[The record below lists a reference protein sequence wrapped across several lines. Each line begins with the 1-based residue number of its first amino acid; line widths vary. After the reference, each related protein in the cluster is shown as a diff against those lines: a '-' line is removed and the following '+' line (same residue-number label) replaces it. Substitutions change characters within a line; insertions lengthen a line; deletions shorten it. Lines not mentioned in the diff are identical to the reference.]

1 MTLGDEIREART
13 KVGIRLRAFADE
25 LELAPSYLSDIEN
38 DRRIPSEEVLKK
50 LADKLDL
57 DFDHLMALAG
67 RFGEKAE
74 RYMKRNP
81 TVGVLFRRISDS
93 NLREEELRKLL
104 EMTERI
110 RRQKEKSGEGI
121 P

>member
-1 MTLGDEIREART
+1 MTLGDEIREARIRAD
-13 KVGIRLRAFADE
+13 IRLRAFAE
-25 LELAPSYLSDIEN
+25 KLELAPSYLSDIEN
-38 DRRIPSEEVLKK
+38 DRRVPSEEVLRK
-50 LADKLDL
+50 LAENLDL
-57 DFDHLMALAG
+57 DFDHLMSLAG

-81 TVGVLFRRISDS
+81 TAGVLFRRISES

-104 EMTERI
+104 DVTERL
-110 RRQKEKSGEGI
+110 RQEKEQSGEGV

>member
-1 MTLGDEIREART
+1 MTLGDEIREARI
-13 KVGIRLRAFADE
+13 KAGIRLRAFAEE
-25 LELAPSYLSDIEN
+25 LNLAPSYLSDIEN
-38 DRRIPSEEVLKK
+38 DRRVPSEEVLKR
-50 LADKLDL
+50 LADKLNL
-57 DFDHLMALAG
+57 EFDHLMALAG

-81 TVGVLFRRISDS
+81 TAGVLFRRISES

-121 P
+121 S